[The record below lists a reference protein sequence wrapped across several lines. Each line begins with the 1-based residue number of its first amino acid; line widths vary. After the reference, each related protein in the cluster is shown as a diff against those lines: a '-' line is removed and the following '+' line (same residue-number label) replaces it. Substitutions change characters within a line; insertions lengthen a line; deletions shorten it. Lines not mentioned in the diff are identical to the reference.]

1 MIFLGGLFLALAA
14 PVMLTAW
21 RGAQASGLL
30 PVAVAAGWFLLAG
43 AAAIRAWVRQ
53 CPAELDWRTAALLVL
68 PTAGILQLMAHTT
81 QHRAAT
87 GDEVVI
93 WLALAALF
101 VAARS
106 ILSDLNIRRLFLDA
120 TLLLGVVVALASM
133 AGWSPFPNRN
143 HLGAFTELIL
153 PLAMVRAAQERRP
166 VFYFAASILAA
177 AVVLGGSR
185 AAIALMAAEALAL
198 IWLLGEHSWRA
209 RGLTL
214 GIALAVLAVAG
225 VALWPQMA
233 ERGDGDRRAIYAST
247 LALIADRP
255 LTGSGL
261 GSYETAYP
269 AHARFDNG
277 LIVDHA
283 HNDWLEWMA
292 EAGVP
297 AVLPILLLALWSA
310 REAWRQPWAL
320 GVPAVF
326 LHALVDYPFH
336 KPALA
341 AWVLVLVAAMIA
353 GRRSLAWVHGPPG
366 ERATTVPPESMPTS
380 VPVLARHS
388 VIEQT
393 AALTHLSSAVPLPT
407 VVLEHLPPVVDHP
420 EPVLEAAPPPA
431 LHRTHERRVREAP
444 ARQAD
449 TGPSAATATA
459 DAPVDRP
466 VRRECRHPRVR
477 GARPRV

>member
-1 MIFLGGLFLALAA
+1 MIFLTGLFLALTG
-14 PVMLTAW
+14 PVVLTAW
-21 RGAQASGLL
+21 RSAQASGWL
-30 PVAVAAGWFLLAG
+30 PVVVAAGWFLF
-43 AAAIRAWVRQ
+43 AAATAIRAWLRS
-53 CPAELDWRTAALLVL
+53 CPAELDWRTASLLAM
-68 PTAGILQLMAHTT
+68 PAAGMVQLLGTGT
-81 QHRAAT
+81 RHRAAT
-87 GDEVVI
+87 ADEVLI
-93 WLALAALF
+93 WLSLAALF

-143 HLGAFTELIL
+143 HLGAFTEMIL

-185 AAIALMAAEALAL
+185 AAITLMAAEALAL

-214 GIALAVLAVAG
+214 GIAAAVLVVAG

-233 ERGDGDRRAIYAST
+233 MRGDGDRRAIYAST
-247 LALIADRP
+247 WALIAERP

-261 GSYETAYP
+261 GAFETAYP

-292 EAGVP
+292 EAGIP
-297 AVLPILLLALWSA
+297 AVFPLLALALWSA

-353 GRRSLAWVHGPPG
+353 GRRSLAWVHGPPTH
-366 ERATTVPPESMPTS
+366 RVTQVPEPEALPQ
-380 VPVLARHS
+380 PVLAHRII
-388 VIEQT
+388 VDTVET
-393 AALTHLSSAVPLPT
+393 ATPPTPVAPTTVLTAHA
-407 VVLEHLPPVVDHP
+407 ERPPV
-420 EPVLEAAPPPA
+420 EPLTPASAPAPA
-431 LHRTHERRVREAP
+431 LHRTHERRLREAP
-444 ARQAD
+444 DHPLPAQR
-449 TGPSAATATA
+449 GPATATA
-459 DAPVDRP
+459 DAPADRP
-466 VRRECRHPRVR
+466 ARRECRHPRVR
-477 GARPRV
+477 GARPRA